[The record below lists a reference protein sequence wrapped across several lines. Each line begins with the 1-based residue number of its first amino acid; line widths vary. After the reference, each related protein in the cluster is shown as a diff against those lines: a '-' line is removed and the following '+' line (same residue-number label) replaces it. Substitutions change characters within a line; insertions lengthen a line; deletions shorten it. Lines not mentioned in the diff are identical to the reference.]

1 MRALCGNLRVE
12 CGSLQTGFSESL
24 RKKRAGLICGRDI
37 PRAAGSVWLQPALP
51 LGLPAALAAPAPSR
65 RLCLQGLLVTEM
77 ASVTVQGQPCKGP
90 EAHASRVA
98 QVTGH
103 LPVCVEYSLQDHSG
117 LEPAGPRAGGGGQ
130 SRACS
135 QSELELFA
143 RDTGSPPTS
152 QVGICAGCRN
162 KDHRPGAY
170 TTHIFSFSVWRLEVY
185 NQREGRAGFS

>member
-117 LEPAGPRAGGGGQ
+117 LEPAGPRARGGGGSPEPAA
-130 SRACS
+130 SRSWSSLLGTQVHLLQARWASARAAGTRTTDQGLTQHTFFLS
-135 QSELELFA
+135 QS
-143 RDTGSPPTS
+143 G
-152 QVGICAGCRN
+152 G
-162 KDHRPGAY
+162 
-170 TTHIFSFSVWRLEVY
+170 
-185 NQREGRAGFS
+185 

>member
-24 RKKRAGLICGRDI
+24 RKKRAGLIRGRDI
-37 PRAAGSVWLQPALP
+37 PRGAGSVWLQPAPP

-77 ASVTVQGQPCKGP
+77 AGVTVQGQPCKGP

-103 LPVCVEYSLQDHSG
+103 LPVCVEYSLKDRSG
-117 LEPAGPRAGGGGQ
+117 LAPAGPRAGRGGQ
-130 SRACS
+130 SQAWS

-143 RDTGSPPTS
+143 RDAGSPPTS
-152 QVGICAGCRN
+152 QVGRLRGLPEQGPQTGGLRN
-162 KDHRPGAY
+162 
-170 TTHIFSFSVWRLEVY
+170 TNFFFLSLEARSL
-185 NQREGRAGFS
+185 QPK